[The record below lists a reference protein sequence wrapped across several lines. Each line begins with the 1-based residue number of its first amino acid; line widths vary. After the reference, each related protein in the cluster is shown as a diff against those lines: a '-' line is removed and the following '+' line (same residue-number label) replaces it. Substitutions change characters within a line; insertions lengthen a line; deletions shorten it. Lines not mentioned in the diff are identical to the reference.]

1 MKKKIETIME
11 KVNILVLIC
20 GGILITVMVYYIVL
34 MIMDAIDM
42 Y

>member
-1 MKKKIETIME
+1 ME

>member
-1 MKKKIETIME
+1 ME

-34 MIMDAIDM
+34 MIIDAIDM

>member
-1 MKKKIETIME
+1 ME
-11 KVNILVLIC
+11 KVDILVLIC
-20 GGILITVMVYYIVL
+20 GGMLIAVMVYYIVL